1 MPICPAYPRYNK
13 FGLDGLKDLEHPP
26 KKTILTSDELTII
39 DEILKKSPYDAG
51 LNYNNCTGKLL
62 VKWIGLNFNKKIS
75 LGTAYNIFIRLNCSK
90 TRAKKLS
97 SKINKETLTNFRE

>member
-62 VKWIGLNFNKKIS
+62 VKWIGLNFNK
-75 LGTAYNIFIRLNCSK
+75 